1 MCDDVETRLDWA
13 LDPWGGKC
21 VVGYGNDFSLARD
34 FRDRF
39 QINEFQ
45 QRITRRF
52 DPNHARVCLNCAL
65 EIFRVSQIDI
75 RKIKLRR
82 AAPHS
87 IKQSKCA
94 AVKVIAGYDMRAAVE
109 HLEHGRHRS
118 EAGCKGEP
126 ARSAFQIGNALFIG
140 QPRRID
146 RPRVIVTFMFS
157 RAFLHVR

>member
-21 VVGYGNDFSLARD
+21 VVGQGNDFSLARD

-52 DPNHARVCLNCAL
+52 DPDHARVWFNCAL

-75 RKIKLRR
+75 GKIKIRR

-87 IKQSKCA
+87 IKQPKRA
-94 AVKVIAGYDMRAAVE
+94 AVKVIARDDMRATFE
-109 HLEHGRHRS
+109 QLEHCRHRS
-118 EAGCKGEP
+118 QTGCKGEP

-140 QPRRID
+140 QPRWIN